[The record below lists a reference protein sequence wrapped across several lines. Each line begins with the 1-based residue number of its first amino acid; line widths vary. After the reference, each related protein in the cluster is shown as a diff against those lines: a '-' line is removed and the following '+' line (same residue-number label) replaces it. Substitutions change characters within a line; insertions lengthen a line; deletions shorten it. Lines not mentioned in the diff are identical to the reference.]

1 MPVFTINYNMFE
13 PAWPSSGNK
22 KYQIFGML
30 NEPLSP
36 TKRYEIAFLHKGRI
50 FSDVRCVFSQIVTT
64 ILEQSAA
71 SIIMEA
77 MLVSIC

>member
-1 MPVFTINYNMFE
+1 
-13 PAWPSSGNK
+13 
-22 KYQIFGML
+22 ML

-77 MLVSIC
+77 MLVSICWTTRRHIQGYFNLDTAVGCWWV